1 MSAAEDRLA
10 RDSRLRA
17 ALTQSALV
25 ERYWAKVGPPT
36 PTGCRLWT
44 GAISGKGHGR
54 VRLGDHVYIAHR
66 VAWALAHPDE
76 ELPELVAHEVCDT
89 PLCQE
94 ATHLAAS
101 TVRDNTRSYYDRRN
115 TPRSSLRDTR
125 RAAGR
130 SKALRDAVRDGV
142 DVDATLSAGL
152 SELDRNQ
159 GTLW

>member
-10 RDSRLRA
+10 RDTRLRA
-17 ALTQSALV
+17 ALSQSALV

-66 VAWALAHPDE
+66 VAWAIAHPGE
-76 ELPELVAHEVCDT
+76 ELPELIAHELCDT

-94 ATHLAAS
+94 PTHLRAS

-130 SKALRDAVRDGV
+130 SKALRAAVRAGD
-142 DVDATLSAGL
+142 DVDDTLSAGL
-152 SELDRNQ
+152 SEIDRNQ
-159 GTLW
+159 GTLF

>member
-1 MSAAEDRLA
+1 MS
-10 RDSRLRA
+10 RDARLRA
-17 ALTQSALV
+17 ALTRPGGL
-25 ERYWAKVGPPT
+25 EKYWAKVGPPT
-36 PTGCRLWT
+36 ASGCRLWT

-66 VAWALAHPDE
+66 VAWAIAHPGED
-76 ELPELVAHEVCDT
+76 LPELVAHEVCDT

-94 ATHLAAS
+94 PTHLQAS

-130 SKALRDAVRDGV
+130 SKALRDAVRAGDDPEG
-142 DVDATLSAGL
+142 ALAAGL
-152 SELDRNQ
+152 SVIDRDQ